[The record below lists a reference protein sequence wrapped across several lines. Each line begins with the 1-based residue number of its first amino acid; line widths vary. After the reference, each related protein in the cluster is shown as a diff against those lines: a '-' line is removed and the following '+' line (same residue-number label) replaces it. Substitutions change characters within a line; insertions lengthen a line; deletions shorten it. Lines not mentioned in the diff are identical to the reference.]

1 MGSDNEVNISSKTR
15 GVFME
20 ALALWNE
27 ADPVI
32 LSTAAQYSI
41 KSDPKKRCDLF
52 EASLRE
58 IKIMLYQVRPSVTI
72 SIYSFSCTT
81 RINLLIETS

>member
-1 MGSDNEVNISSKTR
+1 
-15 GVFME
+15 ME

-58 IKIMLYQVRPSVTI
+58 IKIMLYQVQCDHPWRSSLVL
-72 SIYSFSCTT
+72 FLA
-81 RINLLIETS
+81 RLDLTS